1 MVLSIIV
8 FAWDSILAFFSLD
21 NSEVI
26 NHLSY
31 LGAILES
38 ATIPLYFFVFT
49 LNNNQY
55 RYLREKL
62 CCGDDIKEGRE
73 SEISL
78 NPEIGL
84 EEDIN

>member
-26 NHLSY
+26 KHLSY

-38 ATIPLYFFVFT
+38 ATIPLYFFVFA